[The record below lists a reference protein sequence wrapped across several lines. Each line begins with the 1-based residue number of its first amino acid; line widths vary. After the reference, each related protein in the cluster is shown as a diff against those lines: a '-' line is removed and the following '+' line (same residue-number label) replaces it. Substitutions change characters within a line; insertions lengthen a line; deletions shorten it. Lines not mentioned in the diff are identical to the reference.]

1 MRTIVTGA
9 AGFIGSTLVDRLL
22 AEGHV
27 VVGIDNLSN
36 GRQGN
41 LASARVRSEISP
53 GQFTLIQADIQHPEL
68 TGIFA
73 GVNPDAVFHLAA
85 HVDLRASVEAPR
97 HDAQTNVLGT
107 INVAEACRQAGIRR
121 VVYAASGGSRFGA
134 PTELPVAETCA
145 LAPVSPYAV
154 SKVAAELYLQAYASM
169 YGIRPI
175 SLGLANV
182 YGPRQDPTGEA
193 GVVSIFANAML
204 NGLPTTI
211 FGDGTAARDYVYVGD
226 VVDAFIR
233 AAEAPDDLT
242 GYYNIGTSM
251 QTTVAELHRL
261 IAAETGCTTEPL
273 LGSPRA
279 GEVQAIALDADR
291 AKQDLGWT
299 PEVKLAEGIKRTVAW
314 LRDAV
319 SAADSSEVRI
329 RCG

>member
-22 AEGHV
+22 SEGHL

-36 GRQGN
+36 GREAN

-68 TGIFA
+68 AGIFA

-97 HDAQTNVLGT
+97 HDAQSNVLGT
-107 INVAEACRQAGIRR
+107 INVAEACQQAGVQR
-121 VVYAASGGSRFGA
+121 VVYAASGGSRYGA
-134 PTELPVAETCA
+134 PAELPVSETCA

-154 SKVAAELYLQAYASM
+154 SKVAGEMYLQAYSAM

-211 FGDGTAARDYVYVGD
+211 YGDGTAARDYVYVGD
-226 VVDAFIR
+226 VVDAFLR
-233 AAEAPDDLT
+233 AAEAPGELT
-242 GYYNIGTSM
+242 GYYNIGTSR
-251 QTTVAELHRL
+251 QTTVAELHSL
-261 IAAETGCTTEPL
+261 IAEATGSSAAPL
-273 LGSPRA
+273 MGSPRA

-291 AKQDLGWT
+291 ARRDLGWT
-299 PEVKLAEGIKRTVAW
+299 PAVKLAEGVKRTVGW
-314 LRDAV
+314 LRDTV
-319 SAADSSEVRI
+319 LAADSSAVRVP
-329 RCG
+329 CG